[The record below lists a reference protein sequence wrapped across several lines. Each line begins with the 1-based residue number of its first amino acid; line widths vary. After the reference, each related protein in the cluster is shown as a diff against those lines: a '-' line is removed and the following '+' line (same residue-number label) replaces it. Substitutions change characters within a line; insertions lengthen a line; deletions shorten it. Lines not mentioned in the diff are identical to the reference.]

1 MSDANTASKFSSS
14 NPDSDLTNLLRLAR
28 IAESAHFDAAL
39 DIRDAKTLRLQVLKD
54 DLAPILA
61 ANEEAGRAFDLSLV
75 PGEPP
80 KLWID
85 LITAVVMEPDPR
97 TYRLIRDTHSGRETV
112 SETASR
118 PEMVEQIKI
127 HMAHQLVARERRM
140 AAAPPAKAGV
150 RGHSS
155 AALILAWLS
164 GFSIGVLALFMIGIM
179 FNRAQW

>member
-1 MSDANTASKFSSS
+1 MSDANTASKNSPS
-14 NPDSDLTNLLRLAR
+14 NSDLTNLLRLAR
-28 IAESAHFDAAL
+28 IAEAAHYDAAL

-61 ANEEAGRAFDLSLV
+61 ANSEAGRLFDLSLV

-85 LITAVVMEPDPR
+85 LITGVVMEPDPR
-97 TYRLIRDTHSGRETV
+97 TYRLIQDTHSGRETLA
-112 SETASR
+112 ETPSR
-118 PEMVEQIKI
+118 DEMIERVKL

-140 AAAPPAKAGV
+140 AVASPASRAV
-150 RGHSS
+150 AGHSS

-179 FNRAQW
+179 FDHAQW

>member
-1 MSDANTASKFSSS
+1 MSDANTASKRLSD
-14 NPDSDLTNLLRLAR
+14 NSDLTPLLRLAR
-28 IAESAHFDAAL
+28 IAESAHFDAVL

-54 DLAPILA
+54 DLAPVLA
-61 ANEEAGRAFDLSLV
+61 ANAEANRVFDLSLI

-85 LITAVVMEPDPR
+85 LITSVVMEPDPR
-97 TYRLIRDTHSGRETV
+97 TYRLIRDTNNGRETIT
-112 SETASR
+112 ETASR
-118 PEMVEQIKI
+118 TEMVEQIKL

-140 AAAPPAKAGV
+140 ASLPPIRSAVA
-150 RGHSS
+150 GHSS

-179 FNRAQW
+179 FDRAQW

>member
-1 MSDANTASKFSSS
+1 MSDANTASKFPPS
-14 NPDSDLTNLLRLAR
+14 NPDLTNLLRLAR
-28 IAESAHFDAAL
+28 IAEAAHFDAAL

-54 DLAPILA
+54 DLAPVLA
-61 ANEEAGRAFDLSLV
+61 ANADAGRFFDLSLV

-80 KLWID
+80 KLWVD
-85 LITAVVMEPDPR
+85 LVTGVVMEPDPR
-97 TYRLIRDTHSGRETV
+97 TYRLIQDTNNGRETLA
-112 SETASR
+112 ETTNR
-118 PEMVEQIKI
+118 PDMVEEIKL

-140 AAAPPAKAGV
+140 AGVPAQKAGV

-179 FNRAQW
+179 FDRSQW

>member
-1 MSDANTASKFSSS
+1 MSEANTASKLPPSS
-14 NPDSDLTNLLRLAR
+14 PDLTHVLRLAR
-28 IAESAHFDAAL
+28 IAEAAHYDAAL

-54 DLAPILA
+54 DLAPILL
-61 ANEEAGRAFDLSLV
+61 ANAEAGRIFDLSLV

-80 KLWID
+80 RLWID
-85 LITAVVMEPDPR
+85 LITGVVMEPDPR
-97 TYRLIRDTHSGRETV
+97 TYRLIQDTHSGRETLA
-112 SETASR
+112 ETTSR
-118 PEMVEQIKI
+118 PEMVEQVKL

-140 AAAPPAKAGV
+140 ASVATAKKGV
-150 RGHSS
+150 VGHSS

>member
-1 MSDANTASKFSSS
+1 VSDANTASKSPSG
-14 NPDSDLTNLLRLAR
+14 NPDLTNLLRLAR
-28 IAESAHFDAAL
+28 IAEAAHFDAML

-61 ANEEAGRAFDLSLV
+61 ANAEAGRLFDLSLV

-80 KLWID
+80 RLWID
-85 LITAVVMEPDPR
+85 LITGVVMEPDPR
-97 TYRLIRDTHSGRETV
+97 TYRLVMDTHSGRETLA
-112 SETASR
+112 ETSSR
-118 PEMVEQIKI
+118 PEMVEQIKL
-127 HMAHQLVARERRM
+127 HMAHQLVARERRL
-140 AAAPPAKAGV
+140 AVVSASKGAV
-150 RGHSS
+150 TGHSS

>member
-1 MSDANTASKFSSS
+1 
-14 NPDSDLTNLLRLAR
+14 LTNLLRLAR
-28 IAESAHFDAAL
+28 IAEGAHFDAAL

-61 ANEEAGRAFDLSLV
+61 SNAEAGRTFDLSLV

-85 LITAVVMEPDPR
+85 LITAIVMEPDPR
-97 TYRLIRDTHSGRETV
+97 TYRLIRDTQAGRDVLAETG
-112 SETASR
+112 SR
-118 PEMVEQIKI
+118 PDMVEHIKL
-127 HMAHQLVARERRM
+127 HMAHQLVARERLM
-140 AAAPPAKAGV
+140 AGVPAQKAGV
-150 RGHSS
+150 AGHSS

-179 FNRAQW
+179 LNRSQW

>member
-1 MSDANTASKFSSS
+1 MSDANTASKMPPG
-14 NPDSDLTNLLRLAR
+14 NPDLTNLLRLAR
-28 IAESAHFDAAL
+28 IAEAAHFDAAL

-61 ANEEAGRAFDLSLV
+61 ANADAGRAFDLSLV
-75 PGEPP
+75 PGDPP

-97 TYRLIRDTHSGRETV
+97 TYRLIRDTHTGRETV
-112 SETASR
+112 SETTDRA
-118 PEMVEQIKI
+118 EIVEQIKV
-127 HMAHQLVARERRM
+127 HMAHQLVARERRL
-140 AAAPPAKAGV
+140 ASVAPAKGGIA
-150 RGHSS
+150 GHSS

-179 FNRAQW
+179 FDRAQW